1 MAWDASRP
9 VPWRRLMKEWL
20 VYAAIMAVVFGLILR
35 STTALGSAIG
45 LLFSLPVY
53 LGLGWVLAKFG
64 YQRPRLGR
72 KTSTAESSG
81 TTSASSTRSSASSR
95 SGSAGNG
102 PPSRPAPTRRTSTG
116 ASQHPRRTT
125 KTRRR

>member
-1 MAWDASRP
+1 
-9 VPWRRLMKEWL
+9 MKEWL

-72 KTSTAESSG
+72 KASTAESAG
-81 TTSASSTRSSASSR
+81 SARPPSTSSR
-95 SGSAGNG
+95 SAPSGSGSR
-102 PPSRPAPTRRTSTG
+102 SRPAPTRRTSTG

>member
-1 MAWDASRP
+1 
-9 VPWRRLMKEWL
+9 MKEWF

-64 YQRPRLGR
+64 YQRPRLR
-72 KTSTAESSG
+72 RNTAAASSPTSSDGAASATRSSRSSSSG
-81 TTSASSTRSSASSR
+81 TRA
-95 SGSAGNG
+95 
-102 PPSRPAPTRRTSTG
+102 RPAPTRRTSTG
-116 ASQHPRRTT
+116 PSQHPRRTT
-125 KTRRR
+125 KNRRR